1 MAGVEK
7 AMGLVFW
14 FLSILVLYIL
24 IIPLNF
30 SREGGVG
37 VWTLVI
43 FIIAMGTSANTTYDG
58 IN

>member
-1 MAGVEK
+1 
-7 AMGLVFW
+7 MGLVFW

-24 IIPLNF
+24 IILLNF
-30 SREGGVG
+30 SREGAVG
-37 VWTLVI
+37 FWTLVF